1 MCITLTYLILRRAV
15 INFASLSGRSP
26 GKTSNDPR
34 TGQEVAALLEQ
45 AGVSGV
51 VLNAC
56 DSARVSSDTQ
66 GLNLAEIFL
75 RARLAFVVA
84 TSASIMEQTVEVFIR
99 ILYQSLLLKRTSIS
113 EAVHNARLQLVRS
126 RIRRAHFRQEVH
138 LEDFGVPVLYQNIQS
153 TDGALERSAD
163 APDVVELDDVD
174 INPMFG
180 RGHDILELELRI
192 VTGRLLLIHGQG
204 GIGKTTLLHYCAS
217 WWKTT
222 AFIEDA
228 LYIRLPARRE
238 QSFTMA
244 ELENAICEC
253 LPGETSLINER
264 GLVWFLRQRRYLL
277 VLDDIEDARHV
288 DEENLEYIRR
298 FLHKATQGDTMII
311 LCGRRNNCLLAGLVP
326 NHNHYCLSGLSM
338 HGALQL
344 AGSCTS
350 WIANRSTGKAAES
363 FLERSLILLERSPL
377 AIKLVFPALGTSLD
391 TPEILFHRLLY
402 GSVNIV
408 YDLLASPR
416 YFTHVMLIYI
426 HLSFKEYA
434 PFAPA
439 MLVPFCNFFPT
450 DLSNYFW
457 FWWVPWLLPGSDVE
471 SEAKCATIADWAQP
485 EWQQRVHEAMRV
497 FGKGNFEKLIGKLV
511 EEDILEEI
519 QIRYTSG
526 AVRQAYHINP
536 VFTLMIRAVVGVT
549 LRDAR
554 LEHNTVGV
562 EKTKQLASLINTAF
576 VSFQILG
583 SKLEL
588 PRIAEDPID
597 RIVWDNEIQHSDHS
611 TNNLVAAF
619 GRSLDLDIMAEIKRH
634 GMCTTDWIMG
644 RSTMIFWENRRTAE
658 ILKPLIRHQILRLAI
673 VATIRLKQY
682 EIGHMLD
689 YVYLLTQAEDYEI
702 SDVIEVSL
710 RLFRKWKIRDR
721 EKLSPATEL
730 SWFQVRHAEA
740 FIALRNH
747 GEHTARRLFERNL
760 ADDPITT
767 AADSEYHLDTEI
779 MRTQWQNL
787 QGWIECVKDESR
799 NDPATVQGYSGFL
812 KIIRAG
818 DLGKLSYSMMEEDS
832 PFHDAFKCLMQEMP
846 LRDALGL
853 NRLLQEHEE
862 TVAKFGDLAKSI
874 LAKPHFA
881 TWADESE
888 TLSDVGKQMMK
899 EMTSGR
905 MAQALQNRMQ
915 IAEFTLRYETSD
927 DMAATMATLT
937 KMLEKETS
945 FSNTSWKKLDEI
957 HDKMA
962 CVAIKHKDWVTAIRH
977 LNERWDLHE
986 SNATVAGGETRLYC
1000 QFIICYS
1007 KLPNLSMAAVW
1018 SRMAASTMPGQAH
1031 EVWSFLEEEAP
1042 EVLQHLIEGEK
1053 YTGGLTQQLL
1063 ALI

>member
-15 INFASLSGRSP
+15 LNFASLSGSSP
-26 GKTSNDPR
+26 GKTRNDPR

-56 DSARVSSDTQ
+56 DSARVSSGTQ

-126 RIRRAHFRQEVH
+126 GIRRAHFRQEVH
-138 LEDFGVPVLYQNIQS
+138 LEDFAVPVLYQNIQS

-163 APDVVELDDVD
+163 APDVVEFDDVD
-174 INPMFG
+174 ITPMFG

-192 VTGRLLLIHGQG
+192 VTGRLLLVHGQG

-253 LPGETSLINER
+253 LPGETSSINER
-264 GLVWFLRQRRYLL
+264 GLVWFLRQRCYLL
-277 VLDDIEDARHV
+277 VLDDIEDARDV
-288 DEENLEYIRR
+288 NEENLELIRR

-311 LCGRRNNCLLAGLVP
+311 LCGRRNNCPLAGLVP
-326 NHNHYCLSGLSM
+326 NHYCLSGLSM

-350 WIANRSTGKAAES
+350 WIANCSTGKAAES

-391 TPEILFHRLLY
+391 TPEILFNRLLY

-408 YDLLASPR
+408 YDQMTSSR
-416 YFTHVMLIYI
+416 YLTHVWLIYM
-426 HLSFKEYA
+426 HLGLSEEYGIFS
-434 PFAPA
+434 PT
-439 MLVPFCNFFPT
+439 MLVPFCNFFPA

-457 FWWVPWLLPGSDVE
+457 FWWVPWLLPGSDIE
-471 SEAKCATIADWAQP
+471 SEAKCATIAKWAQP

-497 FGKGNFEKLIGKLV
+497 FGKGNFEKLLGRLV

-526 AVRQAYHINP
+526 AFRQAYHINP
-536 VFTLMIRAVVGVT
+536 VFTLMVRAIVGVT
-549 LRDAR
+549 FRYAR

-562 EKTKQLASLINTAF
+562 EKMEQLTSLTNTAF
-576 VSFQILG
+576 VSYQILG

-588 PRIAEDPID
+588 PRITEDPID

-634 GMCTTDWIMG
+634 GMCTTDWIMA
-644 RSTMIFWENRRTAE
+644 RSTMIFWDNRRAAE

-682 EIGHMLD
+682 EIVHMLD

-710 RLFRKWKIRDR
+710 RLFRKWKIRGR
-721 EKLSPATEL
+721 EKLSPVTEL

-740 FIALRNH
+740 FIAFRNH

-767 AADSEYHLDTEI
+767 TAGSEYHLDTEI

-799 NDPATVQGYSGFL
+799 HDPATVQGYSGFL
-812 KIIRAG
+812 KTIRAG

-832 PFHDAFKCLMQEMP
+832 PFYDAFKCLMQEMP

-874 LAKPHFA
+874 LAKPRFA
-881 TWADESE
+881 TWGADESE

-957 HDKMA
+957 HDGMA
-962 CVAIKHKDWVTAIRH
+962 CVAMKHKDWVTAIRH
-977 LNERWDLHE
+977 LNERLDLHE

-1031 EVWSFLEEEAP
+1031 EVWRFLEEEAP